1 MLAYTLKEI
10 LTLVPEA
17 LPLVKEAHV
26 DQEMP
31 LSNRDSCIATALQ
44 LKYHEAVEYKP
55 VDVFSI
61 EKVAK
66 AVRLYGVE
74 DVVSDLSD
82 KLVKAANER
91 KANAGRDLK
100 AEYLTKQA
108 AFDGEG
114 TGFPDPQRLADRA
127 AELYKEAQA
136 VGAEPSENV
145 LRYSGHGFLSKEAAV
160 KALAARFQATKNP
173 DFVKIASALNR
184 LDTLTM
190 KSETI
195 QDICSTVTQMD
206 KEAGLHAKGFDFYRE
221 AILTK
226 EAAVVTSLNVKLCG
240 KEVPYESILRV
251 GRDRIAQYIGED
263 VAKEIDAGPMNAKQ
277 VLETLPLDLQRLIC
291 DLIQNV

>member
-1 MLAYTLKEI
+1 
-10 LTLVPEA
+10 
-17 LPLVKEAHV
+17 V

-82 KLVKAANER
+82 KLVKAANAR
-91 KANAGRDLK
+91 KASAGRDLK

-136 VGAEPSENV
+136 VGAEP
-145 LRYSGHGFLSKEAAV
+145 
-160 KALAARFQATKNP
+160 
-173 DFVKIASALNR
+173 
-184 LDTLTM
+184 
-190 KSETI
+190 
-195 QDICSTVTQMD
+195 
-206 KEAGLHAKGFDFYRE
+206 
-221 AILTK
+221 
-226 EAAVVTSLNVKLCG
+226 
-240 KEVPYESILRV
+240 
-251 GRDRIAQYIGED
+251 
-263 VAKEIDAGPMNAKQ
+263 
-277 VLETLPLDLQRLIC
+277 
-291 DLIQNV
+291 